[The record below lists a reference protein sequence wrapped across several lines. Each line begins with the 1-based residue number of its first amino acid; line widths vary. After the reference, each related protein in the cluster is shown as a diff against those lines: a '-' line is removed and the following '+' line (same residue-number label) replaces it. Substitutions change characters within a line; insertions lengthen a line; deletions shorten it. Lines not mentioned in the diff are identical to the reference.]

1 MLGAAAASA
10 KSFSSPI
17 EDWARAN
24 GARMHWGFG
33 MGRALFARLE
43 AWAHEQNIRRLTG
56 LVSAHNIHALRFAAR

>member
-1 MLGAAAASA
+1 
-10 KSFSSPI
+10 
-17 EDWARAN
+17 
-24 GARMHWGFG
+24 